1 MLSQSVQAFQARVA
15 ASPDVQKQLDSIKS
29 LVDLISI
36 ASEQGI
42 ELTPG
47 DFQVLAQLAY
57 EQFIFGLNGSIRLFF
72 EQAQSSP
79 ELNQKIKQC
88 QTPEEAIA
96 LGQEYGFNFTQL
108 DLEKAAEVAKA
119 IVGFSFEKL
128 WLRNLG
134 RLKYAL

>member
-57 EQFIFGLNGSIRLFF
+57 ERM
-72 EQAQSSP
+72 
-79 ELNQKIKQC
+79 
-88 QTPEEAIA
+88 A
-96 LGQEYGFNFTQL
+96 L
-108 DLEKAAEVAKA
+108 
-119 IVGFSFEKL
+119 S
-128 WLRNLG
+128 
-134 RLKYAL
+134 